1 MRLLLAA
8 LTGLCIVALAQGQRL
23 GTTRYNL
30 DYDYFNYPQLT
41 PKQTMTSAVKAL
53 QEKKLNYLL
62 AHLTDPAFIDQRVQD
77 VHGGKFAGIVK
88 EVSDKFIN
96 DPEAIKLLERF
107 AKDGD
112 WEDGETTASV
122 KLKGTKDRVYFRK
135 VETRWF
141 MQNQKQPEKT
151 EKPAEKP
158 AEKQEK
164 GDK

>member
-1 MRLLLAA
+1 MRLLLAVFA
-8 LTGLCIVALAQGQRL
+8 GLCLVALAQGQKV
-23 GTTRYNL
+23 GNRYNL

-41 PKQTMTSAVKAL
+41 PKQGLTSAVKAI

-62 AHLTDPAFIDQRVQD
+62 AHLTDPAWVDQRVQE
-77 VHGGKFAGIVK
+77 VHGGKFAGLMK

-112 WEDGETTASV
+112 WEDGDAVASV
-122 KLKGTKDRVYFRK
+122 KLKDTKDRIFFRK
-135 VETRWF
+135 VGTRWF
-141 MQNQKQPEKT
+141 MQNQKQPETT